1 MSKSTSGNAAEG
13 VTVRLLFFSVLRD
26 VAGPDEVVITVP
38 SPATVA
44 ALLEVCFTRWPKLR
58 EWDQSL
64 LIAVD
69 HGYVKRDAALREG
82 AEVAIMPP
90 VQGG

>member
-1 MSKSTSGNAAEG
+1 M
-13 VTVRLLFFSVLRD
+13 TVRVLFFSVLRD
-26 VAGPDEVVITVP
+26 IAGTDETSMTLP
-38 SPATVA
+38 APATVA
-44 ALLEVCFTRWPKLR
+44 TLLEDCFTRWPKLR
-58 EWDQSL
+58 NWDASL

-69 HGYVKRDAALREG
+69 QNYVKRTTPLHDS